1 MTSRWLR
8 VIPALLLFLLFHFQA
23 STSCLC
29 LLFFSGHPELLPL
42 SFPCFR
48 ILRVLHRPTH
58 PGTEI
63 STFAEYAYRKA
74 CVKENKRQKSAA
86 DYICGFTH
94 FPGLLSSLVG
104 VAKCFLFLGRPLPR
118 LVRLRLSSSCS
129 WRSLTQQ
136 NNFKRVLVQE
146 RRHGSIFRTFVIIS
160 RSSDSYSKCAS
171 SVKKKNYR
179 LSLRLWSLLSS
190 LCFSLYV
197 FCSSAK
203 RTRSSTSIVSN
214 TSRGSLLYS
223 CKERQRGEKHFL
235 NRLIF
240 NCGPH
245 VS

>member
-1 MTSRWLR
+1 MTGRWLR

-74 CVKENKRQKSAA
+74 CIKENKRQKPAA

-171 SVKKKNYR
+171 SVKKKITACLCVSGACWA
-179 LSLRLWSLLSS
+179 LSA
-190 LCFSLYV
+190 SLYK
-197 FCSSAK
+197 SSAAQPSGHGVPLPLCPTHPEAVYCTAAK
-203 RTRSSTSIVSN
+203 R
-214 TSRGSLLYS
+214 G
-223 CKERQRGEKHFL
+223 KEVR
-235 NRLIF
+235 NI
-240 NCGPH
+240 
-245 VS
+245 S

>member
-1 MTSRWLR
+1 MHFQVAYLQRMTSRWLR

-74 CVKENKRQKSAA
+74 CVKENKRQKPAA

-146 RRHGSIFRTFVIIS
+146 RRHGGIFRTFVIIS

-171 SVKKKNYR
+171 SVKKNLPLVSASLELAE
-179 LSLRLWSLLSS
+179 LSLLLFIRLLQLSQADTEFHFHCVQHIQRQFTVQ
-190 LCFSLYV
+190 LQRE
-197 FCSSAK
+197 A
-203 RTRSSTSIVSN
+203 TR
-214 TSRGSLLYS
+214 
-223 CKERQRGEKHFL
+223 
-235 NRLIF
+235 
-240 NCGPH
+240 
-245 VS
+245 